1 MNMTKSNAVL
11 SPFKKISLK
20 GRDLLTWLDYTTE
33 EVHEL
38 LSLAE
43 HLKKNPIS
51 KKLEGKTL
59 GMIFE
64 KSSTRTRVSFEAG
77 MLQMGGHAIYLNSRD
92 IQLGRGESIADTA
105 KVLSAYVDAIM
116 IRTFEHEKVAQLAE
130 HASVPVINGLC
141 DTYHPCQALADVL
154 TIYEVKGNLAGLKVV
169 YIGDGNN
176 VAHSFMILCAKLG
189 MDVVI
194 SCPKGYE
201 PDQEVIDATV
211 ELAQLS
217 GGSFTLSYDPEEA
230 AAGADI
236 VYTDVWASMGQ
247 EEETSERLQVF
258 EPYQV
263 NQELLAHASD
273 DVKFLHCL
281 PAHRGEEVTADVIDG
296 GKSAVFQ
303 QAENRLHVQKAILL
317 SVLGE

>member
-1 MNMTKSNAVL
+1 MTKSNAVL

>member
-1 MNMTKSNAVL
+1 MMKSNAVL
-11 SPFKKISLK
+11 SPFKTLSLK

-43 HLKKNPIS
+43 QLKKDPVS

-77 MLQMGGHAIYLNSRD
+77 MLQLGGHAIYMNSRD

-105 KVLSAYVDAIM
+105 KVLSSYVDAIM
-116 IRTFEHEKVAQLAE
+116 IRTFEHEKVAALAE

-154 TIYEVKGNLAGLKVV
+154 TIYELKGQLAGMKVV

-189 MDVVI
+189 MDVEVA
-194 SCPKGYE
+194 CPEGYE
-201 PDQEVIDATV
+201 PSQEVIDATV
-211 ELAQLS
+211 ELAGQS
-217 GGSFTLSYDPEEA
+217 GGSFTLTHDPVEA

-247 EEETSERLQVF
+247 EEETAERLQIF

-263 NQELLAHASD
+263 NDELLAHSSS

-281 PAHRGEEVTADVIDG
+281 PAHRGEEVTAEVIDG
-296 GKSAVFQ
+296 AKSAVFQ

-317 SVLGE
+317 SVIG

>member
-1 MNMTKSNAVL
+1 MTKSNAVL

-201 PDQEVIDATV
+201 PDQEVIDAAV

>member
-1 MNMTKSNAVL
+1 MTKSNAVL
-11 SPFKKISLK
+11 SPFKKFSLK

-38 LSLAE
+38 LSLTE
-43 HLKKNPIS
+43 HLKKNPVS

-154 TIYEVKGNLAGLKVV
+154 TIYEVKGQLAGLKVV

-189 MDVVI
+189 MDVVV
-194 SCPKGYE
+194 SCPKDYE
-201 PDQEVIDATV
+201 PDQKVIDATV

-247 EEETSERLQVF
+247 EEETTERLQVF

-263 NQELLAHASD
+263 NEALLAHASD

-281 PAHRGEEVTADVIDG
+281 PAHRGEEVTAEVIDG

-317 SVLGE
+317 SVLGG

>member
-1 MNMTKSNAVL
+1 MTKSNAVL
-11 SPFKKISLK
+11 SPFKKFSLK

-154 TIYEVKGNLAGLKVV
+154 TIYEVKGQLAGLKVV

-189 MDVVI
+189 MDVVV

-263 NQELLAHASD
+263 NEALLAHASD

-281 PAHRGEEVTADVIDG
+281 PAHRGEEVTAEVIDG

-317 SVLGE
+317 SVLGG